1 MSLDEQINDIE
12 LTGETEAELI
22 DQQTEL
28 DDFNSDQDELFGED
42 AQESDLESAYE
53 SFETNSESDYNG
65 WDEPDDTQETD
76 DEYATD
82 TLNSE
87 GYHIEDEK
95 DLEEEVIEME
105 IEDGDI
111 YAYLV
116 DEDDNEIGFILL
128 DEDGNEQEYYYVDM
142 DKYEIVEENG
152 EPQQQTEVKRKSDN
166 EEFDLGI
173 TREGVAET
181 TQNLNDIYREG
192 SEVARELKETF
203 DDINES
209 LSFFKKKPGK

>member
-1 MSLDEQINDIE
+1 MDLDREVEDIE
-12 LTGETEAELI
+12 QLGQTEAEAI
-22 DQQTEL
+22 DQETEL
-28 DDFNSDQDELFGED
+28 EDLESDQDELLGED
-42 AQESDLESAYE
+42 SQESDLEQAYA
-53 SFETNSESDYNG
+53 SFETNNEHDYDGWTQSDQDLNEADG
-65 WDEPDDTQETD
+65 LDS
-76 DEYATD
+76 A

-87 GYHIEDEK
+87 GYHIEDEHE
-95 DLEEEVIEME
+95 LEEEVLEME
-105 IEDGDI
+105 IEEGDI

-142 DKYEIVEENG
+142 NQYEIVEDDSAK
-152 EPQQQTEVKRKSDN
+152 QAHVDVKRKSDG

-181 TQNLNDIYREG
+181 TADLNVIYKEG
-192 SEVARELKETF
+192 AEVAKELKETF

-209 LSFFKKKPGK
+209 LSFLKKKPGK

>member
-1 MSLDEQINDIE
+1 MDLDREVEDIE
-12 LTGETEAELI
+12 QLGQTEAEAI
-22 DQQTEL
+22 DQETEL
-28 DDFNSDQDELFGED
+28 EDLESDQDELLGED
-42 AQESDLESAYE
+42 SQESDLEQAYA
-53 SFETNSESDYNG
+53 SFETNNENDYDGWTQSDQDLNEADG
-65 WDEPDDTQETD
+65 LDS
-76 DEYATD
+76 A

-87 GYHIEDEK
+87 GYHIEDEHE
-95 DLEEEVIEME
+95 LEEEVLEME
-105 IEDGDI
+105 IEEGDI

-142 DKYEIVEENG
+142 NQYEIVEDDSAK
-152 EPQQQTEVKRKSDN
+152 QAHVDVKRKSDG

-181 TQNLNDIYREG
+181 TADLNVIYKEG
-192 SEVARELKETF
+192 AEVAKELKETF

-209 LSFFKKKPGK
+209 LSFLKKKPGK

>member
-1 MSLDEQINDIE
+1 MDLDREVEDIE
-12 LTGETEAELI
+12 QFGQTEAEAI
-22 DQQTEL
+22 DQETEL
-28 DDFNSDQDELFGED
+28 DDLESDQDELLGED
-42 AQESDLESAYE
+42 SQESDLEQAYA
-53 SFETNSESDYNG
+53 SFETNNENDYDGWIQSDQDLN
-65 WDEPDDTQETD
+65 EPDELDP
-76 DEYATD
+76 A

-87 GYHIEDEK
+87 GYHIEDEHE
-95 DLEEEVIEME
+95 LEEEVLEME
-105 IEDGDI
+105 IEEGDI

-142 DKYEIVEENG
+142 SQYEIVEDDSAK
-152 EPQQQTEVKRKSDN
+152 QAHIDVKRKSDG

-181 TQNLNDIYREG
+181 TADLNVIYKEG
-192 SEVARELKETF
+192 AEVAKELKETF

-209 LSFFKKKPGK
+209 LSFLKKKPGK

>member
-1 MSLDEQINDIE
+1 LDP
-12 LTGETEAELI
+12 A
-22 DQQTEL
+22 
-28 DDFNSDQDELFGED
+28 
-42 AQESDLESAYE
+42 
-53 SFETNSESDYNG
+53 
-65 WDEPDDTQETD
+65 
-76 DEYATD
+76 

-87 GYHIEDEK
+87 GYHIEDEHE
-95 DLEEEVIEME
+95 LEEEVLEME
-105 IEDGDI
+105 IEEGDI

-142 DKYEIVEENG
+142 NQYEIVEDDSAK
-152 EPQQQTEVKRKSDN
+152 QAHVDVKRKSDG

-181 TQNLNDIYREG
+181 TADLNVIYKEG
-192 SEVARELKETF
+192 AEVAKELKETF

-209 LSFFKKKPGK
+209 LSFLKKKPGK